1 LIVFESKPIS
11 TTFNSIP
18 LENISAFNKNS
29 AYIQGQ
35 LCIYLNNIYSAL
47 VDIAPTVQFV
57 WNSTDVTNKFGYDL
71 YNDIKIP
78 DPTNVYCTTSTIVW
92 SIRNKKYYQA
102 KATGYVNFT
111 TQDPLAPAD
120 FNDLGATPTPLYRTE
135 LNYPDGKK
143 NTFFWE
149 YKYIT
154 NRNVAFDEVINRR
167 AINNRSITISNGM
180 TFSNTGTITL
190 NSVLSNSIYEEDKIK
205 IVGTALND
213 GVYKI
218 LDISLT
224 RLVIT
229 VDSLTDAETITTT
242 AITFYAQTTF
252 KWLDFGIDKVA
263 IFNAICDDIELKVTN
278 AISSSYYVDGFLI
291 KHDSSLEFTTSSV
304 FETKYFSIDT
314 HTIYSPYL
322 EFRWN
327 DYTRS
332 TSLTTATSDLVSIS
346 LSNNKGEF
354 QEDSVNRFRVNV
366 RDKFPARTFQ
376 TSSVYLNNKV
386 LPTSSYYAVKDIKT
400 EEFVIDFDTTYTKL
414 SADATGNYFDLYMN
428 GLQPERYY
436 QVLIKSTINGSTIV
450 FEDNNYFKVIR

>member
-1 LIVFESKPIS
+1 MAIYKIFPTKDASIYSYYPGKNAGLDEILDLSIYKSLADAGEVSRIAIAFSPTEISDVLTSKINTAPYDAYLKLYLANATEIPLDYTIYCHPIS
-11 TTFNSIP
+11 GSWIMGTGRAANVPSSSNGVSWKYRN
-18 LENISAFNKNS
+18 LEGGSVFYGTSAGVTS
-29 AYIQGQ
+29 S
-35 LCIYLNNIYSAL
+35 YSSTVGGGMWWTGSNL
-47 VDIAPTVQFV
+47 VATQSFD
-57 WNSTDVTNKFGYDL
+57 
-71 YNDIKIP
+71 
-78 DPTNVYCTTSTIVW
+78 
-92 SIRNKKYYQA
+92 YQA
-102 KATGYVNFT
+102 TK
-111 TQDPLAPAD
+111 
-120 FNDLGATPTPLYRTE
+120 
-135 LNYPDGKK
+135 
-143 NTFFWE
+143 
-149 YKYIT
+149 
-154 NRNVAFDEVINRR
+154 
-167 AINNRSITISNGM
+167 
-180 TFSNTGTITL
+180 
-190 NSVLSNSIYEEDKIK
+190 
-205 IVGTALND
+205 
-213 GVYKI
+213 
-218 LDISLT
+218 
-224 RLVIT
+224 
-229 VDSLTDAETITTT
+229 
-242 AITFYAQTTF
+242 
-252 KWLDFGIDKVA
+252 
-263 IFNAICDDIELKVTN
+263 DIELKVTN

-414 SADATGNYFDLYMN
+414 SADTTGNYFDLYMN